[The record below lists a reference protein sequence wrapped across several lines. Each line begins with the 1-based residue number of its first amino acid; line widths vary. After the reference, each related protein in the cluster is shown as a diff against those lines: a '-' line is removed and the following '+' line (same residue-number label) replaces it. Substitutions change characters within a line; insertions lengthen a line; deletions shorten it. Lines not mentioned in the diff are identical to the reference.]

1 MSFPLSLNSWPVAVR
16 PELMPASP
24 VKYSYRETVPPAPAP
39 APAKHSKHRLTTRFM
54 VPRVTEPSCSDNTN
68 KPDFISTHT
77 AGCLLRTLEHI
88 NTHALLEVTHSL

>member
-1 MSFPLSLNSWPVAVR
+1 MSLPLSLNSWPVAVR

-24 VKYSYRETVPPAPAP
+24 VKYSYRETVPPAL
-39 APAKHSKHRLTTRFM
+39 AKQSKHRLTTRFM

-77 AGCLLRTLEHI
+77 AGCLRITTS
-88 NTHALLEVTHSL
+88 NQ

>member
-24 VKYSYRETVPPAPAP
+24 VKYSYRETVVP

-54 VPRVTEPSCSDNTN
+54 VPRVTEPSCSDNVNTSASQTLS
-68 KPDFISTHT
+68 PHT
-77 AGCLLRTLEHI
+77 AVFSER
-88 NTHALLEVTHSL
+88 